1 LALAGQCTEHHA
13 RLIQGALELIDV
25 LDRQSAALDEQISTL
40 AESLAPHIEQLESI
54 PEVETT
60 AARAI
65 FAEIGQDMRRFGSA
79 TRLSAWAGMAPGN
92 HESAG
97 KRRRDKSRKG
107 NRYLRRMFVQC
118 AWAARKT
125 STFLGRTFRRLEG
138 RIGKKKAAVAVGRKI
153 LVIMYH
159 VLREGTFD
167 EEERSGRLSP
177 QEEER
182 QRKRA
187 IKALE
192 QLGYAVKVERRVA

>member
-25 LDRQSAALDEQISTL
+25 LDRQSAALDEQIGTL

-54 PEVETT
+54 PGVETP

-79 TRLSAWAGMAPGN
+79 TRLSAWAGMAPGH

-97 KRRRDKSRKG
+97 KRRRGKSRKG
-107 NRYLRRMFVQC
+107 NRYLRCMFVQC

-125 STFLGRTFRRLEG
+125 STCLGRTFRRLEG
-138 RIGKKKAAVAVGRKI
+138 RIGKKQAAVAVGRTI
-153 LVIMYH
+153 VVLMDH

-167 EEERSGRLSP
+167 EEERYDRLRP

-192 QLGYAVKVERRVA
+192 PLGYAVKVARRVA